1 MGDPACWLHLLDED
15 GRLPEPQPEADS
27 EAEPE
32 ADSEAAEKPA
42 G

>member
-15 GRLPEPQPEADS
+15 GRMPEPESDEES
-27 EAEPE
+27 ET
-32 ADSEAAEKPA
+32 AEKPA